1 MRAQLGK
8 KSLPWKNE
16 LVRQSFHLVFG
27 FFLSG
32 VLFFSSLDFFR
43 IFLIGLFFLG
53 LVLVHVARSRVFAPL
68 NELLSHVER
77 GHERVPG
84 QSVFLF
90 LLGAFVPSIIFVDS
104 FPVFLGLFALTWQDG
119 FSTLVGVRFGRTRIL
134 PGKTLEGSLGGFV
147 ACVLGLSL
155 VVSLPVAIFLSL
167 IATFAELLPVD
178 DSLSIPFV
186 VSLASLFVL

>member
-1 MRAQLGK
+1 MHAQHVK

-16 LVRQSFHLVFG
+16 LLRQSFHLGLG

-43 IFLIGLFFLG
+43 VFLLGLFFVG
-53 LVLVHVARSRVFAPL
+53 LVLVHVARSRVFPPL

-77 GHERVPG
+77 GHERIPG

-90 LLGAFVPSIIFVDS
+90 LLGAFVPSIIFTDS

-119 FSTLVGVRFGRTRIL
+119 FSTLVGVRFGRTTIL
-134 PGKTLEGSLGGFV
+134 PGKTLEGSLGGLL
-147 ACVLGLSL
+147 ACVVGLSL
-155 VVSLPVAIFLSL
+155 VVSLPEAIILSL
-167 IATFAELLPVD
+167 LATFVELLPVD

-186 VSLASLFVL
+186 VALFAGS